1 MTPADELTAEELTA
15 EELTA
20 DAARLKA
27 GRFDPRQLDELW
39 DFDDPATSERRFES
53 LLGTGDLPPT
63 ARAELQTQLARAL
76 GLQSRYDDAQK
87 ILDAVLHSIENAEPA
102 AVDAGQSGGQSESG
116 PSATPPAP
124 VVVIRVALERGR
136 VLNSSGKPADSVE
149 LFTQALQAARSAG
162 EDFLAVDAA
171 HMLAIADR
179 ARAEH
184 WTNEALRM
192 VTTSTDPRT
201 RRWAGSLHNNAG
213 WARHDTGDYGA
224 ALAEFEAAQSAYE
237 VHGTTEQ
244 ARVARWA
251 VARALRSLA
260 RFDEARAIQQQLVE
274 QGPSDGYVHEELA
287 ELCLATGR
295 PEEAQRHAAA
305 AVELLGS
312 DSWFTE
318 YESGRWE
325 RLRRI
330 AQLD

>member
-15 EELTA
+15 E
-20 DAARLKA
+20 AARLQA
-27 GRFDPRQLDELW
+27 DRFDPRQLDELW
-39 DFDDPATSERRFES
+39 DFDDPATSERRLES
-53 LLGTGDLPPT
+53 LLGTDDLPPT
-63 ARAELQTQLARAL
+63 ARAEVQTQLARAL
-76 GLQSRYDDAQK
+76 GLQGRYDDALK
-87 ILDAVLHSIENAEPA
+87 ILDAVVAGIENAEPA
-102 AVDAGQSGGQSESG
+102 TAVEGGQPGSQAESG
-116 PSATPPAP
+116 PPATPPP
-124 VVVIRVALERGR
+124 IVVIRVALERGR

-149 LFTQALQAARSAG
+149 LFAQALQVARSAG

-184 WTNEALRM
+184 WTNEALRQ
-192 VTTSTDPRT
+192 VSTSTDPRT

-213 WARHDTGDYGA
+213 WARHDAGDFAA
-224 ALAEFEAAQSAYE
+224 ALAEFEAAQDAYE
-237 VHGTTEQ
+237 THGTAEQ
-244 ARVARWA
+244 VRVARWA

-260 RFDEARAIQQQLVE
+260 RFDEAMGIQQQLAE
-274 QGPSDGYVHEELA
+274 QGPADGYVQEELA

>member
-15 EELTA
+15 E
-20 DAARLKA
+20 AARLQA
-27 GRFDPRQLDELW
+27 DRFDPRQLDELW
-39 DFDDPATSERRFES
+39 DFDDPATSERRLES

-63 ARAELQTQLARAL
+63 ARAEVQTQLARAL
-76 GLQSRYDDAQK
+76 GLQGRYDDALK
-87 ILDAVLHSIENAEPA
+87 ILDAVVAGIENAEPA
-102 AVDAGQSGGQSESG
+102 TDAEGGQPGSQAESG
-116 PSATPPAP
+116 PSATPPP
-124 VVVIRVALERGR
+124 PIVVIRVALERGR

-149 LFTQALQAARSAG
+149 LFAQALQVARSAG

-184 WTNEALRM
+184 WTNEALRQ
-192 VTTSTDPRT
+192 VSTSTDPRT

-213 WARHDTGDYGA
+213 WARHDAGDFAA
-224 ALAEFEAAQSAYE
+224 ALAEFEAAQYAYE
-237 VHGTTEQ
+237 THGTAEQ
-244 ARVARWA
+244 VRVARWA

-260 RFDEARAIQQQLVE
+260 RFDEAMAIQQQLVE
-274 QGPSDGYVHEELA
+274 QGPPDGYVQEEIA
-287 ELCLATGR
+287 ELCLASGR
-295 PEEAQRHAAA
+295 PDEARQHAAA

-330 AQLD
+330 AKLD

>member
-1 MTPADELTAEELTA
+1 MTPADESTTE
-15 EELTA
+15 
-20 DAARLKA
+20 AARLQA
-27 GRFDPRQLDELW
+27 DRLDPRQLDELW
-39 DFDDPATSERRFES
+39 DFDDPTTSERRLES

-63 ARAELQTQLARAL
+63 ARAEVQTQLARAL
-76 GLQSRYDDAQK
+76 GLQGRYDDALK
-87 ILDAVLHSIENAEPA
+87 ILDAILDAIEPDHPA
-102 AVDAGQSGGQSESG
+102 TAVPGG
-116 PSATPPAP
+116 PSAASATRTAP
-124 VVVIRVALERGR
+124 VMVVRVALERGR

-149 LFTQALQAARSAG
+149 LFTQALDAARGAG
-162 EDFLAVDAA
+162 EDFLAIDAA

-192 VTTSTDPRT
+192 VTASTDPRT

-213 WARHDTGDYGA
+213 WARHDAGDYAA
-224 ALAEFEAAQSAYE
+224 ALTEFEAAQSAYDM
-237 VHGTTEQ
+237 HGTAEQ

-260 RFDEARAIQQQLVE
+260 RFDEALAIQQQLVE
-274 QGPSDGYVHEELA
+274 QGPADGYVQEELA

-295 PEEAQRHAAA
+295 PDEAQQHAAA
-305 AVELLGS
+305 AVELLCS
-312 DSWFTE
+312 DSWFSE

-330 AQLD
+330 AKLD